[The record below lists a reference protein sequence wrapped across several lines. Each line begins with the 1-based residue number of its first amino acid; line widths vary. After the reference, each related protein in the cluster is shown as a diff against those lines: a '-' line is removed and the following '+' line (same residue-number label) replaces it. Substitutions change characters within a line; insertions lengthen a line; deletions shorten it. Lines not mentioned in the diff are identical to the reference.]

1 MQNLSERGLS
11 KMTQAVQTET
21 TQTTKVP
28 SDIELK
34 QEIEALKTEIEA
46 LEEKL
51 TWKQANYD
59 RTNKI
64 ATIPISWNEL
74 KEISIRSLGKDNGSF
89 GYLTIPK
96 EQWHNDGTFELVVN
110 DFNLGGTFVGSARL
124 KVTQKNT
131 DNFIV
136 SVTLGEGVNAS
147 MQIYYR

>member
-1 MQNLSERGLS
+1 
-11 KMTQAVQTET
+11 MTQAQT
-21 TQTTKVP
+21 TQTAQTKVP
-28 SDIELK
+28 SDIELPK
-34 QEIEALKTEIEA
+34 EIKALKQKIEQ

-51 TWKQANYD
+51 KWKQATYD
-59 RTNKI
+59 RNKKI

-124 KVTQKNT
+124 EVTQKNT